1 MTASRM
7 RRFVGGLTVGYLHTA
22 IVTMVGLW
30 LTPYL
35 LRHLDQHDYGL
46 WLLTAQVLFY
56 LALTD
61 LGVVAL
67 VPREVAFTTGRAAET
82 AADDLRHLVGETT
95 RLVIWQMPF
104 AAIAGVAAWWVVS
117 AEWPVLGGPLAVVV
131 LTFVSTFPLRIFQA
145 VLQGLQDL
153 AFAGGAYLIAWTCRH
168 HPHRRA
174 RRGGARPLRARG
186 RLGVHAN
193 PWRRPRVVAVEA
205 PVSSDPASAAA
216 VPVAARRTRT
226 PRSRRVD
233 QRQPDRGGPAERHG
247 SPRDRRAAGSRSRR
261 AVRVHGQTGHAARE
275 SAATVHADGP
285 ACLER
290 AARERAA
297 RAFVSGV
304 HQHEPAPA
312 DFERRDCLRCP
323 DHQRPV
329 RLVVGRAR
337 SLCRSCGDRCSWCSG
352 CSCVIGT

>member
-82 AADDLRHLVGETT
+82 AADELRHLVGETT

-104 AAIAGVAAWWVVS
+104 AAIAGAAAWWVVS

-131 LTFVSTFPLRIFQA
+131 LAFVATFPLRIFQA

-153 AFAGGAYLIAWTCRH
+153 AFAGGAHLIAWTC
-168 HPHRRA
+168 
-174 RRGGARPLRARG
+174 GTILT
-186 RLGVHAN
+186 
-193 PWRRPRVVAVEA
+193 VALVEA
-205 PVSSDPASAAA
+205 GSAS
-216 VPVAARRTRT
+216 T
-226 PRSRRVD
+226 RSR
-233 QRQPDRGGPAERHG
+233 QA
-247 SPRDRRAAGSRSRR
+247 
-261 AVRVHGQTGHAARE
+261 
-275 SAATVHADGP
+275 
-285 ACLER
+285 
-290 AARERAA
+290 
-297 RAFVSGV
+297 
-304 HQHEPAPA
+304 
-312 DFERRDCLRCP
+312 
-323 DHQRPV
+323 
-329 RLVVGRAR
+329 GRAR
-337 SLCRSCGDRCSWCSG
+337 KSLAQVSRGG
-352 CSCVIGT
+352 G